1 MTLGS
6 GDTGD
11 RLAPTAS
18 KEAALRSAS
27 DREVLII
34 RALYGF
40 APVLQGP
47 PVNAPAR
54 PLYCCGNDF
63 EVHSTA
69 LLSVTEKALQLF
81 WP

>member
-40 APVLQGP
+40 APVLQGL
-47 PVNAPAR
+47 ALTLR
-54 PLYCCGNDF
+54 RGPLYCCGNDF